1 MFKSAFCTHWKQ
13 KHRPHSEDSAPSNHC
28 WGGLFAFSEV
38 GRPVPDKKQWIDKQL
53 PLYWWACLDKR
64 RNITVRTTTGG
75 FQQNFGVFTNF
86 NNVFYDLLLSYF
98 MPGFEQICGVANYCE
113 KNQLS
118 TTVLQYLRPDL
129 SFSLAL
135 ALPLACWT
143 SPTSTSWVSNV
154 FKSDRSSRSC
164 YDPDYDKSAKD
175 GGQGR
180 PILPGLL
187 LSFVLLI
194 QTRLSQI
201 MPDIYW
207 L

>member
-1 MFKSAFCTHWKQ
+1 MSLSWQ
-13 KHRPHSEDSAPSNHC
+13 KEKYNSTYYY
-28 WGGLFAFSEV
+28 
-38 GRPVPDKKQWIDKQL
+38 
-53 PLYWWACLDKR
+53 YWWLSTKFWSIYQLQQR
-64 RNITVRTTTGG
+64 VLRPFTVIFHAR
-75 FQQNFGVFTNF
+75 VW
-86 NNVFYDLLLSYF
+86 
-98 MPGFEQICGVANYCE
+98 ANLYSSKLYCE
-113 KNQLS
+113 KIQLT
-118 TTVLQYLRPDL
+118 TTVLQYIQPDL
-129 SFSLAL
+129 SFSLTL

-164 YDPDYDKSAKD
+164 YDPDYGKSAKD

>member
-1 MFKSAFCTHWKQ
+1 MFCTHWKQ
-13 KHRPHSEDSAPSNHC
+13 KHRPHCEDSAPSNHR
-28 WGGLFAFSEV
+28 WGGLLTFSEV
-38 GRPVPDKKQWIDKQL
+38 GRPVPDRKQWIDKQL
-53 PLYWWACLDKR
+53 PLYWWACLDRR

-98 MPGFEQICGVANYCE
+98 MPGFEQICRVANYCE
-113 KNQLS
+113 KIQLS
-118 TTVLQYLRPDL
+118 TTVLQYLQTDL
-129 SFSLAL
+129 SFSLTL

-164 YDPDYDKSAKD
+164 YDPDYGKSAKD

-180 PILPGLL
+180 PILPRLL

-194 QTRLSQI
+194 QTRLSQT

>member
-1 MFKSAFCTHWKQ
+1 MSLSWQKEKYYSTVLLLVAFNKI
-13 KHRPHSEDSAPSNHC
+13 
-28 WGGLFAFSEV
+28 L
-38 GRPVPDKKQWIDKQL
+38 
-53 PLYWWACLDKR
+53 
-64 RNITVRTTTGG
+64 
-75 FQQNFGVFTNF
+75 GVFTNF

-98 MPGFEQICGVANYCE
+98 MPGFEQICRVANYRE
-113 KNQLS
+113 KIQLS
-118 TTVLQYLRPDL
+118 TTVLQYLQPDL
-129 SFSLAL
+129 SFSLTL

-143 SPTSTSWVSNV
+143 SPTSTSWVSDV

-164 YDPDYDKSAKD
+164 YDPDYGKSAKD